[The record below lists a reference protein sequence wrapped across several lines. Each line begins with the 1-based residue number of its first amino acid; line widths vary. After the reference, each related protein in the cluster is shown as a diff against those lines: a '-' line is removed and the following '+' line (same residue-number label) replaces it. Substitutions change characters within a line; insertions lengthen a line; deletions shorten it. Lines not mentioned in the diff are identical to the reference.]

1 MARCPEED
9 TGCASVLDERKYKC
23 LAGAEGKH

>member
-9 TGCASVLDERKYKC
+9 TGCALVLDEREYRC
-23 LAGAEGKH
+23 LAGKEAKH